1 MLVVVIV
8 SYCTKTESVL
18 NAVQLIWVNLI
29 MDILGALALAATRP
43 IDAII
48 DFEPGQ
54 GKLITPF
61 MYRQIIGITLYMVGI
76 MMVIMYGGKSVF
88 EVHYEASTQTIED
101 DAEGKAKREHFTLIW
116 NTFIW
121 LQFFNLINCRD
132 VSAEKKHGCE
142 NLHKNFLT
150 WVILLII
157 AGVQIAGCFTFLGF
171 LIFEARQTVAREF
184 AICIVAASSVLV
196 ANALLKLIPARW
208 IAKMPA
214 LDESKSLGG
223 GSKLMSAYEKQA
235 NAKALPARKKKEDP
249 EARFAEEDTFPV
261 ENDDAYQRA

>member
-1 MLVVVIV
+1 VLVVVIV
-8 SYCTKTESVL
+8 SYATKTESVL

-43 IDAII
+43 TDAII

-61 MYRQIIGITLYMVGI
+61 MYRQIIGITLFQIGI

-88 EVHYEASTQTIED
+88 EVDYEASTQTIED
-101 DAEGKAKREHFTLIW
+101 DEEGKMKRTHFTLIW

-132 VSAEKKHGCE
+132 VSAEKMHGCE
-142 NLHKNFLT
+142 KLHKNFLT
-150 WVILLII
+150 WLILLII
-157 AGVQIAGCFTFLGF
+157 GGVQVAGCFTFLGF
-171 LIFEARQTVAREF
+171 LIFEARKTEGREF
-184 AICIVAASSVLV
+184 AVCVVAAASVIV

-214 LDESKSLGG
+214 LDESKALGG
-223 GSKLMSAYEKQA
+223 GSKLMSAYETQA
-235 NAKALPARKKKEDP
+235 AAKALPAKKKKED
-249 EARFAEEDTFPV
+249 
-261 ENDDAYQRA
+261 

>member
-8 SYCTKTESVL
+8 SWCTKTESVL

-43 IDAII
+43 TDAIA
-48 DFEPGQ
+48 DYEPGQ

-61 MYRQIIGITLYMVGI
+61 MYRQIIGITLFQVGI

-88 EVHYEASTQTIED
+88 EVDYSASTQTIED
-101 DAEGKAKREHFTLIW
+101 DAEGKMKRTHFTLIW

-132 VSAEKKHGCE
+132 VSAEKMHGCE
-142 NLHKNFLT
+142 KLHKNFLT
-150 WVILLII
+150 WLILLII
-157 AGVQIAGCFTFLGF
+157 AGVQWAGCFTFLGF
-171 LIFEARQTVAREF
+171 LIFEARKTEAREF
-184 AICIVAASSVLV
+184 AVCVVAAASVVV
-196 ANALLKLIPARW
+196 ANALLKLIPSRW
-208 IAKMPA
+208 IAKMPS
-214 LDESKSLGG
+214 LDESKALGG

-235 NAKALPARKKKEDP
+235 AAKALPAR
-249 EARFAEEDTFPV
+249 
-261 ENDDAYQRA
+261 